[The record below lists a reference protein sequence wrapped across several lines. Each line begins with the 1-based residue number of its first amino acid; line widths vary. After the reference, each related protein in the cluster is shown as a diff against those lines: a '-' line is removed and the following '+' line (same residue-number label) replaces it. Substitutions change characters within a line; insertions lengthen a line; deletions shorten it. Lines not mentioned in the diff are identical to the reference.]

1 MKQVNSVSISEL
13 QSMLDKMFGN
23 IVKAV
28 VDIDKNL
35 MVIDAEMH
43 VDEEQFLLENGSS
56 QNSLWGI
63 NLHPANYGK
72 DNFIEYDS
80 MINIRPKQKNMS
92 RNVENSEIRNKIMAI
107 VNGIVTK

>member
-1 MKQVNSVSISEL
+1 MKQVDSISISEL
-13 QSMLDKMFGN
+13 RSMSDKMFGN